1 MQLISIKHDNITIL
15 PSQPMLL
22 EETNKKLAP
31 LTEKIDGIAKEK
43 LSRIAIPTMKI
54 LLKEVKQQPYFISA
68 LNVLTLSTYAS
79 LLGVGFINC
88 LASVELLCNS
98 NFSSVLSSD
107 VDARVNF
114 ANTITNAGALFAC
127 ITDLPAITYGVYL
140 FVIER
145 AYLEAIHEALDDSY
159 HSGIQ
164 EYYNLIDPETIAEL
178 SSVEMR
184 EELYQKHILK
194 LQSMGINDFYLR
206 PDLDSTTGALYQDLA
221 PILQQI
227 DLQIKQGGVPIDAL
241 CNNCIKQFKEE
252 SCTKHIAKVTAVT
265 LCLFAQALSVFLVL
279 ENSILIGETPVND
292 LFSSNRTEQS
302 NEAFYMTQLGGL
314 FSSFTAFGAS
324 AYISYALL
332 LKLPYQKTMREKIN
346 ACFAA
351 YDVSGLSASLKNAL
365 YRIKEIKIRKF
376 GFF

>member
-1 MQLISIKHDNITIL
+1 MNGRF
-15 PSQPMLL
+15 
-22 EETNKKLAP
+22 
-31 LTEKIDGIAKEK
+31 EK
-43 LSRIAIPTMKI
+43 RIARKI

-68 LNVLTLSTYAS
+68 LKILTLSTYAS
-79 LLGVGFINC
+79 FLGAGFINC
-88 LASVELLCNS
+88 LASVELLVNG

-140 FVIER
+140 FVIEI
-145 AYLEAIHEALDDSY
+145 AYLEAIHETLDESY

-178 SSVEMR
+178 SSTEMR
-184 EELYQKHILK
+184 EELYQKHIFK
-194 LQSMGINDFYLR
+194 LQSMGIDDFYLR

-241 CNNCIKQFKEE
+241 WNNCIKNFKEE
-252 SCTKHIAKVTAVT
+252 SCTQHIAKVTAVT

-292 LFSSNRTEQS
+292 LFSNNRTEQT

-324 AYISYALL
+324 AYISYALF

-346 ACFAA
+346 ACFSA

>member
-1 MQLISIKHDNITIL
+1 MQLISNQYDDITIL
-15 PSQPMLL
+15 LSQPMLL
-22 EETNKKLAP
+22 EETNNKLAP
-31 LTEKIDGIAKEK
+31 LIEKIEDIAKQK

-68 LNVLTLSTYAS
+68 LKILTLSTYAG

-88 LASVELLCNS
+88 LASVELLCNG

-107 VDARVNF
+107 VNARVNF

-127 ITDLPAITYGVYL
+127 ITDLPAITYAVYL
-140 FVIER
+140 FVIEK
-145 AYLEAIHEALDDSY
+145 AYLEAIHEALDESY

-164 EYYNLIDPETIAEL
+164 EYYKLIDPEMLAEL
-178 SSVEMR
+178 SSAEMR

-194 LQSMGINDFYLR
+194 LQGMGITDFYLR

-221 PILQQI
+221 PIVQQI

-241 CNNCIKQFKEE
+241 WNNCIKKFKEE
-252 SCTKHIAKVTAVT
+252 SCTKRIAKVTAVT

-279 ENSILIGETPVND
+279 ENSILIGETPVNN
-292 LFSSNRTEQS
+292 LFSNNRTEQT

-314 FSSFTAFGAS
+314 YSSFTAFGAS
-324 AYISYALL
+324 AYISYAVL

-351 YDVSGLSASLKNAL
+351 CDVSGLSASLKNAL

-376 GFF
+376 F